1 MKKTTNGNTKQMK
14 DETQT
19 SETKQNQQTNHTNET
34 NNTQQQP
41 KQMRDQQKPSG
52 LYHMLSKFKRQFLDC
67 CLSSGDNWNAAAI
80 AAGNVVTYNSGGPN
94 QTSSYVRTG
103 EHRSRRS
110 RRASHVDIG
119 MVFNE
124 TMVVQLSNV
133 ELWGFKLHSMKEGA
147 LVIFSADPG
156 EKGYMAGIRNGDILK
171 QVGNEIIDTE
181 TAKEALNVIKLQKS
195 KSHTF
200 GKANTTTVAVKV
212 LRAFLDVELPAHKP
226 WGFSLEELDDH
237 TLHVKSAKKDGYGY
251 MAGIRDGDCLSQVG
265 DEMIPPVCSAQKAF
279 QIIKKHKEKADHNN
293 INVVIRRPAA
303 IPGTEGKYLFRDQ
316 SLRRQ
321 EKRNTNHLNRQL
333 ATLMEEEKR
342 NAAKKNGI
350 LSNGTVQRTLDAK
363 Q

>member
-200 GKANTTTVAVKV
+200 GKANTTTVAVNCCQ
-212 LRAFLDVELPAHKP
+212 LTQVE
-226 WGFSLEELDDH
+226 
-237 TLHVKSAKKDGYGY
+237 
-251 MAGIRDGDCLSQVG
+251 
-265 DEMIPPVCSAQKAF
+265 
-279 QIIKKHKEKADHNN
+279 
-293 INVVIRRPAA
+293 
-303 IPGTEGKYLFRDQ
+303 
-316 SLRRQ
+316 
-321 EKRNTNHLNRQL
+321 
-333 ATLMEEEKR
+333 
-342 NAAKKNGI
+342 
-350 LSNGTVQRTLDAK
+350 
-363 Q
+363 

>member
-1 MKKTTNGNTKQMK
+1 MQQTKNGDTKQMK
-14 DETQT
+14 DDTQT
-19 SETKQNQQTNHTNET
+19 SDTKQNQQTNHTNET
-34 NNTQQQP
+34 NNTLQQHP
-41 KQMRDQQKPSG
+41 TSTPMKNQQKPGGFCHVMSR
-52 LYHMLSKFKRQFLDC
+52 FKRQFLDC
-67 CLSSGDNWNAAAI
+67 LLSSGDNWNAAAI
-80 AAGNVVTYNSGGPN
+80 AAGNVVNY
-94 QTSSYVRTG
+94 QTSSYVRAG

-237 TLHVKSAKKDGYGY
+237 TLQVKSAKKDGFGY
-251 MAGIRDGDCLSQVG
+251 IAGIRDGDCLSQVG

-279 QIIKKHKEKADHNN
+279 QMIKKHKEKADHN
-293 INVVIRRPAA
+293 INVIIRRPAA

-321 EKRNTNHLNRQL
+321 EKRNTNHLDRQL
-333 ATLMEEEKR
+333 ATLMEEEEEER
-342 NAAKKNGI
+342 NAAKK
-350 LSNGTVQRTLDAK
+350 
-363 Q
+363 